1 MIKEELPKNADE
13 AQRIAEG
20 KRRAEL
26 DAEEK
31 SAGLGEGGAIEIP
44 GLTEEDAARAQQTAR
59 EARERR
65 EKLGQP

>member
-1 MIKEELPKNADE
+1 MTKEEFPKNGDE
-13 AQRIAEG
+13 ERRIAEG

-44 GLTEEDAARAQQTAR
+44 GLTEEDAARAERVAR

-65 EKLGQP
+65 ENKGQS